1 MLRPLKL
8 YEPCYKAVRG
18 GGMDEHS
25 ARDRLMRKKG
35 NSLTSSVSYST
46 DSLVKSSEFH
56 KDVENVKHDYEL
68 ANVWANMLQA
78 LDFFVNL

>member
-1 MLRPLKL
+1 
-8 YEPCYKAVRG
+8 
-18 GGMDEHS
+18 MDEHS

-46 DSLVKSSEFH
+46 DSLVKSTEFH
-56 KDVENVKHDYEL
+56 KEVENVKHDYEL

-78 LDFFVNL
+78 GFYFIFLFDSYNTNIIFIVE